1 MDALTHTIRATVR
14 QRTGRQYVALEA
26 EVEKLPEAAR
36 RDFLRLL
43 NDLEAEANQKARRA
57 ALQPWRGGR

>member
-1 MDALTHTIRATVR
+1 MDALTQTIRATLR
-14 QRTGRQYVALEA
+14 QRTGRQYLALEA
-26 EVEKLPEAAR
+26 EVERMPEAAR

-43 NDLEAEANQKARRA
+43 QDLEATADQKARQA